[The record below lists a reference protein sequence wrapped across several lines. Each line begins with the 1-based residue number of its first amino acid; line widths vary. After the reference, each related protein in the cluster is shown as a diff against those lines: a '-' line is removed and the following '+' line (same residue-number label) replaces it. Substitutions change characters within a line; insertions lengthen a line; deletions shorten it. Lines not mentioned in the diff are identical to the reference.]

1 MRELVDAAAPAAV
14 PAPLAADDPGPVP
27 GRPAGL
33 AVGLDIGGT
42 KTLAALL
49 SPAGDVLAQA
59 RVPSTPGADGVVAGA
74 VRAVRDVVARAG
86 DAAAAL
92 GPVASVGVGVPG
104 IVDPDAGSVRHAVNL
119 GLGEEPVALAERLA
133 DALGAGVVVE
143 NDLTV
148 AAVGAAHLT
157 PAAGGRPVDL
167 AYLAL
172 GTGLAAGLVLDGRVR
187 RGAAGAAGEIG
198 HVPVDPQGPYC
209 PCGQRGCLELYASG
223 SAVAALWPTPDGRPA
238 PVALFAAAAA
248 GDPDAAA
255 ARGRYAAAVAAA
267 VRVLVLSVDVRHVV
281 LGGGVAQLGRP
292 LLDAVRRA
300 LDEQAATSPFLR
312 SLGLAERVRL
322 APDHV
327 PVAAVGAAVLGRRG
341 RDGGARGAAPAV
353 APAPAHLPEPVDL
366 QEESPGWK

>member
-1 MRELVDAAAPAAV
+1 VRDLADAAPAAAPASVDGDGRA
-14 PAPLAADDPGPVP
+14 
-27 GRPAGL
+27 RPAGP

-59 RVPSTPGADGVVAGA
+59 RVPSTPGPDGVVAGA

-86 DAAAAL
+86 GHGAL
-92 GPVASVGVGVPG
+92 GPLVGVGVGVPG
-104 IVDPDAGSVRHAVNL
+104 IVDPEAGTVRHAVNL
-119 GLGEEPVALAERLA
+119 GLGEEPVALADRLA

-157 PAAGGRPVDL
+157 PSDDGRPVDL
-167 AYLAL
+167 AYLSL

-198 HVPVDPQGPYC
+198 HVPVDPQGPPC
-209 PCGQRGCLELYASG
+209 ACGQRGCLELYASG
-223 SAVAALWPTPDGRPA
+223 SAVAALWPVHDGRPA
-238 PVALFAAAAA
+238 PVELFEAAAA
-248 GDPDAAA
+248 GDAAA
-255 ARGRYAAAVAAA
+255 ASARSRYAAAVAAA

-281 LGGGVAQLGRP
+281 LGGGVAQLGAP

-300 LDEQAATSPFLR
+300 LDEQAAASPFLR
-312 SLGLAERVRL
+312 SLGLAGRVRL
-322 APDHV
+322 APDDV
-327 PVAAVGAAVLGRRG
+327 PVAAVGAAVLGRRAP
-341 RDGGARGAAPAV
+341 ARPLAPAV
-353 APAPAHLPEPVDL
+353 PRAATDL
-366 QEESPGWK
+366 QEEPA